1 MCSGLRERNFIRT
14 HRMTRPKMLDEIV
27 SDYIRELRPK
37 AAKEHRWFAIQRT
50 LEDAVSLAARA
61 KKPSGK
67 RFSHQRRIPSAVLA
81 KSEKA
86 LLDVLP
92 AIVEASSFEKLHAMV
107 SEQIGNIR
115 GIGELT
121 VYDTSLRIAAKL
133 GLEPKLVFLHAGTR
147 TGARRL
153 GLDVSRGFLEVS
165 DTPKEFRLLSPTE
178 IEDVLCIYKDD
189 FRQGQTA
196 IRKKPGC

>member
-1 MCSGLRERNFIRT
+1 M
-14 HRMTRPKMLDEIV
+14 
-27 SDYIRELRPK
+27 
-37 AAKEHRWFAIQRT
+37 QRT

-67 RFSHQRRIPSAVLA
+67 RSSHQRRIPSAVLA

-92 AIVEASSFEKLHAMV
+92 AIAAASSFEKLHTIV
-107 SEQIGNIR
+107 SDQVGNIK

-121 VYDTSLRIAAKL
+121 IYDTSLRIAAKL
-133 GLEPKLVFLHAGTR
+133 GLEPKRVFLHAGTR

-153 GLDVSRGFLEVS
+153 GLDVSRGFLVVS
-165 DTPKEFRLLSPTE
+165 DAPKEFRPLSPAE

-189 FRQGQTA
+189 FTRVRMVSTK
-196 IRKKPGC
+196 RPRC